1 MIGSRV
7 RSAHARFPAPQ
18 TELNV
23 RPSEKRAPERLE
35 MSIGGSCP
43 AITAARDSP
52 IAGPILNP
60 WPLPP
65 KQE

>member
-1 MIGSRV
+1 MP
-7 RSAHARFPAPQ
+7 RFPGPQ
-18 TELNV
+18 TDPNV
-23 RPSEKRAPERLE
+23 RPSENRAPERLE

-43 AITAARDSP
+43 AIVAASASP

-65 KQE
+65 KHE